1 MCYSIQFKL
10 VAKEAPAA
18 SNNGNK
24 KVIFDTTAP
33 LTSFII
39 RINNT
44 QIYDAHW
51 VDTVMLMYN
60 LIAYS
65 DNYSK
70 TYWIL
75 WQYCKDEL
83 ALADNGD
90 ITGFDEVNADTN
102 SFKLEEKIA
111 GQTGGNSKENVEIM
125 VPLKHL
131 SNFWRTLQMPLINC
145 KINFHLNWSQ
155 NSFIVTT
162 NAAAQALIFWIT
174 DIKL

>member
-1 MCYSIQFKL
+1 
-10 VAKEAPAA
+10 
-18 SNNGNK
+18 
-24 KVIFDTTAP
+24 
-33 LTSFII
+33 
-39 RINNT
+39 
-44 QIYDAHW
+44 
-51 VDTVMLMYN
+51 MLMYN

-90 ITGFDEVNADTN
+90 ITGFDKVNADTN
-102 SFKLEEKIA
+102 SFKIKEKIT
-111 GQTGGNSKENVEIM
+111 GQTGSNGTKNVEIM
-125 VPLKHL
+125 VPLKYL
-131 SNFWRTLQMPLINC
+131 SNFWRTLQMPLINF

-162 NAAAQALIFWIT
+162 NAAVQALIFWIT

>member
-1 MCYSIQFKL
+1 MT

-18 SNNGNK
+18 ANNANK
-24 KVIFDTTAP
+24 KVMFDTAASF
-33 LTSFII
+33 TSFII

-44 QIYDAHW
+44 QIYDAHQI
-51 VDTVMLMYN
+51 DTVMPIYN

-70 TYWIL
+70 IYGVL

-90 ITGFDEVNADTN
+90 ITGFDADTN

-162 NAAAQALIFWIT
+162 NAAAQALIF
-174 DIKL
+174 

>member
-1 MCYSIQFKL
+1 
-10 VAKEAPAA
+10 
-18 SNNGNK
+18 
-24 KVIFDTTAP
+24 
-33 LTSFII
+33 
-39 RINNT
+39 
-44 QIYDAHW
+44 
-51 VDTVMLMYN
+51 MLMYN

-90 ITGFDEVNADTN
+90 ITGFDEVNAHTN

-111 GQTGGNSKENVEIM
+111 GQSGGNGKENVEIM
-125 VPLKHL
+125 VPLKYL
-131 SNFWRTLQMPLINC
+131 SNFWRTLQMPLINF